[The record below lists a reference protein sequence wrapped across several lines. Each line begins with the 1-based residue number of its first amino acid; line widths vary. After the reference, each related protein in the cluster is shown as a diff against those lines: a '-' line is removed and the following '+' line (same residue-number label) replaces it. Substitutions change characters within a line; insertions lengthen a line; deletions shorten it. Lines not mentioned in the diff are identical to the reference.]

1 MFLTK
6 SCMVA
11 SGSAEEARD
20 EAEEKLLDRMLMAEA
35 CSVADV
41 IVCSLGDGVAGV
53 GVERAV
59 GIAISER

>member
-11 SGSAEEARD
+11 SGSADEARD
-20 EAEEKLLDRMLMAEA
+20 EAEEKLLDRMVKAIV
-35 CSVADV
+35 CTVADV
-41 IVCSLGDGVAGV
+41 VVCSLGDGVAGV
-53 GVERAV
+53 GVQRAV